1 MPLQKTEVKDTHD
14 DQQQQLDGASRIQVE
29 IVYVAASQKP
39 TKQVKEE
46 EKDTIVVVCQARQK
60 RKRTKAQLQQN
71 GTEKSNEPTADE
83 VPSSS
88 TLLEKRKKNRNRMR
102 SSQNHSTSFPWFIT
116 F

>member
-88 TLLEKRKKNRNRMR
+88 TLPLWLKLTGLCRVAE
-102 SSQNHSTSFPWFIT
+102 QESFLYANIYD
-116 F
+116 